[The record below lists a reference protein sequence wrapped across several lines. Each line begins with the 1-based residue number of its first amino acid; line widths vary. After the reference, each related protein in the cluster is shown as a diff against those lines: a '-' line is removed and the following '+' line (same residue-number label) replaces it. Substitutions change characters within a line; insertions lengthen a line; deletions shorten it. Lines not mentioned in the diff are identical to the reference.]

1 MQADRNNSLR
11 IDMSP
16 HLDTLFWFRA
26 KPSFLLLLNAA
37 CGEATNTNFIVFGL
51 TRSGLERTSYC
62 TWGEHANHYTTDAVQ
77 IWLYLH
83 VHIYNPWHLQLQKEN
98 TEGYI
103 EYLKSIDWLDEAAK
117 RLVNIIDDDGYVS
130 KEGKS
135 KHQVREIIS
144 SNTLIYFKFGLL

>member
-1 MQADRNNSLR
+1 
-11 IDMSP
+11 
-16 HLDTLFWFRA
+16 
-26 KPSFLLLLNAA
+26 
-37 CGEATNTNFIVFGL
+37 
-51 TRSGLERTSYC
+51 
-62 TWGEHANHYTTDAVQ
+62 
-77 IWLYLH
+77 
-83 VHIYNPWHLQLQKEN
+83 LQKEN